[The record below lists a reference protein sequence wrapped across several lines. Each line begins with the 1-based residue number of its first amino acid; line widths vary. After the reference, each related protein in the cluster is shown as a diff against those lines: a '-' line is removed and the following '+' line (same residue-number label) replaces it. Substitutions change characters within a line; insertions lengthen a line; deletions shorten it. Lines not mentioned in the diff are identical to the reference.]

1 MLELLMRQKGR
12 PISTEQFMESI
23 WGYDSE
29 AEINVVWAYISYL
42 RQEGMIF
49 ERKQLCQWN
58 LPHLFAV
65 GLRLA
70 ARLKQIVKPG
80 QLYLTGAA
88 FHDKTSC
95 VNAV

>member
-1 MLELLMRQKGR
+1 MAR
-12 PISTEQFMESI
+12 
-23 WGYDSE
+23 YDLIAAPWPGTDDAGGQNATSSDTRHGFLHRF
-29 AEINVVWAYISYL
+29 IVPNL
-42 RQEGMIF
+42 EGMIF